1 MAGFYAY
8 FCQFKRKR
16 KVIQRQSTIVGRLHR
31 EISRKLT
38 PLSQAVQEAL
48 GVSIDKTKRL
58 IAQSRSKKEQ
68 AIQPKLCS
76 HVL

>member
-1 MAGFYAY
+1 
-8 FCQFKRKR
+8 
-16 KVIQRQSTIVGRLHR
+16 LHR